1 MAAGPYRVTA
11 LLYAIGATWASLHL
25 KTFRVLFATYGD
37 RQNSPLCGG
46 AQSQAERL
54 HWFSVWCVVLFF
66 VDGAFPAHSATQLT
80 LDDSFKN
87 PIKSYVISKRFAVEF
102 KTNTT

>member
-1 MAAGPYRVTA
+1 
-11 LLYAIGATWASLHL
+11 
-25 KTFRVLFATYGD
+25 VLFATYGD
-37 RQNSPLCGG
+37 GQNSPLCGG

-54 HWFSVWCVVLFF
+54 HWLSVWCAVLFF
-66 VDGAFPAHSATQLT
+66 VDGDYPANSATQLT

-102 KTNTT
+102 KTNTTYTITSTVHGNSLYSLSKLK